1 MIIKESA
8 RHRLCS
14 AESMTPSDW
23 ANQTT
28 LASEQQR
35 VGFMHQVSCRFS
47 RKADRMDWNESD
59 GVHSLNIRGSQDRQ
73 RNVRKTGSIKYFN
86 ADRNLTSIFQF

>member
-1 MIIKESA
+1 MIIKEST

-23 ANQTT
+23 ANQTI

-35 VGFMHQVSCRFS
+35 VGYTQVSCRFS
-47 RKADRMDWNESD
+47 RKADRMVWNDSD
-59 GVHSLNIRGSQDRQ
+59 GVDSLSIRGLQNRQ
-73 RNVRKTGSIKYFN
+73 RNVRK
-86 ADRNLTSIFQF
+86 AAA